1 MSCMEQKPTNLPHLT
16 NEEQLER
23 IQRLCSELQKAL
35 DASEEQRRIL
45 RDMARTADELAR
57 ALESAA
63 THNHT
68 LGRPRSPRRRK

>member
-1 MSCMEQKPTNLPHLT
+1 MDQRQSTAPQLT
-16 NEEQLER
+16 HEEQLER
-23 IQRLCSELQKAL
+23 IQRLCTELQKAL

-45 RDMARTADELAR
+45 RDMARTADELAQ

-68 LGRPRSPRRRK
+68 FARRRAPRKKR

>member
-1 MSCMEQKPTNLPHLT
+1 MDQRPLNAPHLT

-23 IQRLCSELQKAL
+23 IQRLCTELQKAL

-45 RDMARTADELAR
+45 RDMARTAEELAQ

-68 LGRPRSPRRRK
+68 IDRRRLPRKKR

>member
-1 MSCMEQKPTNLPHLT
+1 MDQRPSNTPQLT
-16 NEEQLER
+16 HEEQLER

-45 RDMARTADELAR
+45 RDMARTAEELAQ

-68 LGRPRSPRRRK
+68 IDRRRLTRKKR

>member
-1 MSCMEQKPTNLPHLT
+1 MDQRPSNTPELT
-16 NEEQLER
+16 HEDQLQR
-23 IQRLCSELQKAL
+23 IQHLCTELQKAL

-45 RDMARTADELAR
+45 RDMARTAEELAQ

-68 LGRPRSPRRRK
+68 IDRRRPSRKKR

>member
-1 MSCMEQKPTNLPHLT
+1 
-16 NEEQLER
+16 
-23 IQRLCSELQKAL
+23 LCSELQKAL

-45 RDMARTADELAR
+45 RDMARTAEELAH

-68 LGRPRSPRRRK
+68 LERRLPRKKR

>member
-1 MSCMEQKPTNLPHLT
+1 MSCMEQKPTTLPHLT

-45 RDMARTADELAR
+45 RDMARTAEELAR

-68 LGRPRSPRRRK
+68 LVRPRSPRRRK

>member
-1 MSCMEQKPTNLPHLT
+1 MDQRPSTTPQLT
-16 NEEQLER
+16 HEDQLQR
-23 IQRLCSELQKAL
+23 IQHLCTELQKAL

-45 RDMARTADELAR
+45 RDMARTAEELAQ

-68 LGRPRSPRRRK
+68 IDRRRSSRKKR